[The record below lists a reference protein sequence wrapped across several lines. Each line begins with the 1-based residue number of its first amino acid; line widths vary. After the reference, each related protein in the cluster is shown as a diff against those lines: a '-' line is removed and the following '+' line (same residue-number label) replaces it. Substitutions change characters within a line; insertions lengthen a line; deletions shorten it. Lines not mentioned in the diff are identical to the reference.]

1 MDGHHIAGHANDS
14 MTLGVPS
21 NDHRAELS
29 TAQQDWPSK
38 TLQNPDGSP
47 LLAAAARIRG
57 FVDTSLYLMKTF
69 LLPTA
74 ALLELLDTI
83 LEQKV
88 GKKWWKKTKL
98 RSFEP
103 KR

>member
-1 MDGHHIAGHANDS
+1 
-14 MTLGVPS
+14 
-21 NDHRAELS
+21 
-29 TAQQDWPSK
+29 
-38 TLQNPDGSP
+38 
-47 LLAAAARIRG
+47 
-57 FVDTSLYLMKTF
+57 MKTF